1 LPMLDVLAWTL
12 ALVLGGALL
21 YFSAEVLLGLKP
33 LDRFGLPAGGS
44 ASPDLAVLI
53 PAHNEAAVIGR
64 TLARL
69 EGMLPAGTRTLV
81 VADNCDDDTAAIGR
95 RCGADVVER
104 NDRARHGKGYALAFG
119 RDWLARSPPGAVIV
133 LDADCELAPG
143 SAAALGHTAI
153 ECRAAQAVNLQQA
166 YAAASPLVQISNFAI
181 LIKNLVRARGV
192 QRIAGGIPLFG
203 TGMAFSWETFAHA
216 DLASDHLAEDMQ
228 LAIDLGRAGTR
239 ARLEEGAFVTSG
251 CAGVADTI
259 QQRRRWEGGFLQIA
273 VSQALPLVA
282 EGIRA
287 RSRHLLGL
295 GLHLLVPPL
304 ALLFLMALGG
314 LAALLAFG
322 LGGQVWGP
330 FIALLAALTTASAA
344 VFAAWLVAGRRMLP
358 LRSLLLAPA
367 YLAWK
372 LPLYLGFIVTRK
384 GRWTR
389 TRRPG
394 EPATV
399 DASDTRS

>member
-1 LPMLDVLAWTL
+1 MLDVLAWTL
-12 ALVLGGALL
+12 ALVPGGALV

-33 LDRFGLPAGGS
+33 LDRRGLPASGPGT
-44 ASPDLAVLI
+44 PDLAVLI

-64 TLARL
+64 TLAKL

-81 VADNCDDDTAAIGR
+81 VADNCDDETAAIAR
-95 RCGADVVER
+95 RCGVEVVER
-104 NDRARHGKGYALAFG
+104 NDRSRHGKGYALAFG
-119 RDWLARSPPGAVIV
+119 RDWLARSRPEAVIV

-143 SAAALGHTAI
+143 SAAALARSAI
-153 ECRAAQAVNLQQA
+153 ECGAAQAVNLQQA
-166 YAAASPLVQISNFAI
+166 HAGTSPLVQISNFAI
-181 LIKNLVRARGV
+181 LIKNLVRARGL

-203 TGMAFSWETFAHA
+203 TGMAFSWETFGSA
-216 DLASDHLAEDMQ
+216 DLASGHLAEDMQ
-228 LAIDLGRAGTR
+228 LAIDLARAGAR

-251 CAGVADTI
+251 SAEVADTI

-282 EGIRA
+282 EGMRA
-287 RSRHLLGL
+287 RSRHRLGL

-304 ALLFLMALGG
+304 ALLFLIALGT
-314 LAALLAFG
+314 LAALLALG
-322 LGGQVWGP
+322 LGSQIWGP
-330 FIALLAALTTASAA
+330 FIALLAALTAASAA
-344 VFAAWLVAGRRMLP
+344 VFAAWRAEGRRILP

-372 LPLYLGFIVTRK
+372 LPLYLGFIVARK

-389 TRRPG
+389 TRRAG
-394 EPATV
+394 EATIV

>member
-1 LPMLDVLAWTL
+1 MLEVLAWTL
-12 ALVLGGALL
+12 ALVPGGALL

-33 LDRFGLPAGGS
+33 LDRPGVPAGGPGT
-44 ASPDLAVLI
+44 PDLAVLI

-64 TLARL
+64 TLAKL
-69 EGMLPAGTRTLV
+69 EDMLPAGTRTLV
-81 VADNCDDDTAAIGR
+81 VADNCDDETAVIAK
-95 RCGADVVER
+95 RCGAEVVER
-104 NDRARHGKGYALAFG
+104 NDRARPGKGYALAFG
-119 RDWLARSPPGAVIV
+119 RDWLAGSRPEAVIV
-133 LDADCELAPG
+133 LDADCELTPG
-143 SAAALGHTAI
+143 SAAVLARSAL
-153 ECRAAQAVNLQQA
+153 ECGAVQAVNLQQA
-166 YAAASPLVQISNFAI
+166 HTGASPLVQISNFAI
-181 LIKNLVRARGV
+181 LIKNLVRARGL

-203 TGMAFSWETFAHA
+203 TGMAFSWETFASA
-216 DLASDHLAEDMQ
+216 DLASGHLAEDMQ
-228 LAIDLGRAGTR
+228 LAIDLARAGAR
-239 ARLEEGAFVTSG
+239 ARLEEGASVTSG
-251 CAGVADTI
+251 SAGVADTI
-259 QQRRRWEGGFLQIA
+259 QQRRRWEGGFLQIS

-287 RSRHLLGL
+287 RSRHRLGL

-330 FIALLAALTTASAA
+330 FIALLVALTAASAA
-344 VFAAWLVAGRRMLP
+344 VLAAWRAEGRRILP

-372 LPLYLGFIVTRK
+372 LPLYLRFIVARK

-394 EPATV
+394 EATTV

>member
-1 LPMLDVLAWTL
+1 MLEVIAWTL
-12 ALVLGGALL
+12 ALVPGGALL
-21 YFSAEVLLGLKP
+21 YFSAEVLLGLTP
-33 LDRFGLPAGGS
+33 LGRPGLRAGD
-44 ASPDLAVLI
+44 PDARAVAVLI
-53 PAHNEAAVIGR
+53 PAHNEAAVLGR
-64 TLARL
+64 TLAKLKGVLSQR
-69 EGMLPAGTRTLV
+69 TRILV
-81 VADNCDDDTAAIGR
+81 VADNCDDETAAIAK
-95 RCGADVVER
+95 RCGTEVVER
-104 NDRARHGKGYALAFG
+104 NDPARHGKGYALAFG
-119 RDWLARSPPGAVIV
+119 REWLARSPPEAVII

-143 SAAALGHTAI
+143 SAAALAHSAL
-153 ECRAAQAVNLQQA
+153 ECGAAQAVNLQQA
-166 YAAASPLVQISNFAI
+166 HPGASPLVQISNFAI

-203 TGMAFSWETFAHA
+203 TGMAFSWETFASA
-216 DLASDHLAEDMQ
+216 DLASGHLAEDLQ
-228 LAIDLGRAGTR
+228 LAIDLARAGVR
-239 ARLEEGAFVTSG
+239 ARLEEGASVTSG
-251 CAGVADTI
+251 SAAVADTI

-273 VSQALPLVA
+273 ASQALPLVV
-282 EGIRA
+282 GGMRA

-304 ALLFLMALGG
+304 ALLFLMALGA

-322 LGGQVWGP
+322 IGTQIWGP
-330 FIALLAALTTASAA
+330 LIALLAALTAAIAA
-344 VFAAWLVAGRRMLP
+344 VFAAWQVEGRRMLP

-389 TRRPG
+389 TRRVG
-394 EPATV
+394 EATIV